1 MTSLASSPRASLWPR
16 ERLAVSGAFLANGFV
31 LGNWTPQVP
40 VLADRLGLSESRLG
54 LLILAFGIGAVL
66 AMPLVGAATARFGTR
81 RPVVVGQVL
90 LALAFPLLALA
101 PSPSLAALAIL
112 FFGMSMGGMDVAMNA
127 NAVAVE
133 RRLPRAM
140 MSSCHGFWSIG
151 GFAGA
156 AVGGPLIAA
165 LGSTGHMMLIGLVTL
180 LAAIPVGR
188 AMLEDRDAPHEAA
201 SGADTGGAARGGILS
216 WGAVAIGICAL
227 FAMVPEG
234 AAIDWSAIYLRQ
246 DHGTEVA
253 YSGLA
258 FAALSGSMAL
268 FRFLG
273 DPIRDR
279 LGAVHT
285 VRISVGLGLVGL
297 LMIALG
303 PDLPVVLVGFAVLGV
318 GLSNIV
324 PVAFSAAGNLP
335 GVKPGVGISIA
346 TTIGYSGILIAPSAI
361 GWFAE
366 HFGFPPV
373 FLGLAVLLALV
384 FPLAGL
390 MRGADRAPAH

>member
-1 MTSLASSPRASLWPR
+1 MTTLAPSVRPPRASLWPR

-31 LGNWTPQVP
+31 LGNWAPQVP
-40 VLADRLGLSESRLG
+40 IFAERLGLSESRLG
-54 LLILAFGIGAVL
+54 LLILAFGVGAVL

-81 RPVVVGQVL
+81 RPVLVGQVL
-90 LALAFPLLALA
+90 LAIAFPLLALA
-101 PSPSLAALAIL
+101 PTPVLAALAIL

-151 GFAGA
+151 GFTGA

-165 LGSTGHMMLIGLVTL
+165 LGGTGHMMLIGLVTL
-180 LAAIPVGR
+180 LAALPVGR

-201 SGADTGGAARGGILS
+201 PDAATSGGRGGILS
-216 WGAVAIGICAL
+216 WGAVAIGVCAL

-253 YSGLA
+253 LSGLA

-279 LGAVHT
+279 LGAVRT
-285 VRISVGLGLVGL
+285 VRLSVGLGIVGL
-297 LMIALG
+297 LLVALG
-303 PDLPVVLVGFAVLGV
+303 PVLPVILVGFAVLGV

-324 PVAFSAAGNLP
+324 PVAFSAAGNIP
-335 GVKPGVGISIA
+335 GLKPGVGISIA

-373 FLGLAVLLALV
+373 FLALAVLLALV

-390 MRGADRAPAH
+390 MRGADRA